1 MRYPPAGCEPG
12 RASGTVEVSRAAP
25 ALRTF
30 RYLVSLESHVYAFA
44 IAANILLSFFPFMVL
59 VLSLAQN
66 LLRFP
71 AAADMI
77 YAALRDLLPEDPG
90 LVDFVMRNLRAA
102 VASRGR
108 AEALSALTL
117 AFSSNGVFMP
127 LEVAFNRLW
136 GFTSDRS
143 YWKNQA
149 LSLLLTFVCGLLA
162 LGTAVATASGSG
174 WLSSVL
180 APYFVVPAA
189 VILVVTRIVTLLL
202 TIGIAAI
209 VYVVLPNGP
218 VHKRRTLKVALFV
231 GLALE
236 LARDAYILFWP
247 HLGFRHIYGPFFVS
261 ITLLMGGYVA
271 AMIVLAG
278 GEVAAR
284 GHKS

>member
-1 MRYPPAGCEPG
+1 M
-12 RASGTVEVSRAAP
+12 SS

-66 LLRFP
+66 LLRLP

-77 YAALRDLLPEDPG
+77 YTALRDLLPEDPG

-136 GFTSDRS
+136 GFTNDRS

-149 LSLLLTFVCGLLA
+149 LSLALTFVCGLLA
-162 LGTAVATASGSG
+162 LLTAVATASGSG

-180 APYFVVPAA
+180 APYFAVPA
-189 VILVVTRIVTLLL
+189 VVTLAVTRLVTLLL
-202 TIGIAAI
+202 TIAIAAI
-209 VYVVLPNGP
+209 VYVVLPNGR
-218 VHKRRTLKVALFV
+218 VDKRRTLKMALYV

-236 LARDAYILFWP
+236 IARDLYILVWP
-247 HLGFRHIYGPFFVS
+247 HLGFRSIYGPFFVS
-261 ITLLMGGYVA
+261 ITLLMGGYFA